1 MATKAGR
8 ATGKRT
14 LELDPKVY
22 DGRAIEAAVEEW
34 GAGSRVLKAGRSAPI
49 TVEVAGSM
57 SDADEFMNLVLLR
70 TIEERRR

>member
-8 ATGKRT
+8 STGKRT

-22 DGRAIEAAVEEW
+22 DGRAVENAVEEW
-34 GAGSRVLKAGRSAPI
+34 GAGSRVLKTGRSATI
-49 TVEVAGSM
+49 TVEVAGTM
-57 SDADEFMNLVLLR
+57 GDADEFMNLALLR